1 MGEKKLKRQEFSR
14 SEKLDIIQE
23 YLTTKLTSHE
33 LARKYEI
40 GSYSFI
46 KSWIHSFNV
55 EIQKDPL
62 QDKKDYT
69 FNLKHNL
76 QIIRKLRQKMVNHVQ
91 YFTEAK
97 KREILKEYLSKDMT
111 VVEVCKKYNIKWS
124 SMVVR
129 WKGIFERNLLRKHS
143 INKSLNESDRELL
156 DLIQT
161 DKKLNKSRKFTQEF
175 KNSIINEYETTKVT
189 QSELGRKYNI
199 GSNVISAWILGHKS
213 KIKNESK
220 TDKISQKNS
229 NLVDKSQVLELY
241 NSSINC
247 MSDSFSQAIIMKLD
261 HLNMSE
267 KERLTLLTENKLL
280 RSKLK
285 ELENNENKQSLKSN
299 KVDKLKAKISELEA
313 ENYKKAQEL
322 ENEYFKNVCY
332 NTMIDIAEKELK
344 IEIRKKYA
352 VKQ

>member
-14 SEKLDIIQE
+14 SKKLDIIQE

-33 LARKYEI
+33 LARKYGI

-55 EIQKDPL
+55 EIKNDAL

-76 QIIRKLRQKMVNHVQ
+76 QIIRKLRQKIANHVH

-97 KREILKEYLSKDMT
+97 KKEILKEYLSNDMT
-111 VVEVCKKYNIKWS
+111 VVEVCRKYDIKWS

-129 WKGIFERNLLRKHS
+129 WKGIFERKLLKKYS
-143 INKSLNESDRELL
+143 IEKSLNEQERELL

-161 DKKLNKSRKFTQEF
+161 DKKLNKPRKFTQEF
-175 KNSIINEYETTKVT
+175 KNSIINEYETAKIS

-199 GSNVISAWILGHKS
+199 GSNVISAWILSHKS
-213 KIKNESK
+213 KRKNKLE
-220 TDKISQKNS
+220 TDKIRS
-229 NLVDKSQVLELY
+229 NNANLTDKSQVLELHDR
-241 NSSINC
+241 NINC
-247 MSDSFSQAIIMKLD
+247 VSDSLSQAIMMKLE

-285 ELENNENKQSLKSN
+285 ELENSENKQSLKSN
-299 KVDKLKAKISELEA
+299 KVDKLKAEISELEA
-313 ENYKKAQEL
+313 ENYKNVQEL

>member
-33 LARKYEI
+33 LARKYGI

-55 EIQKDPL
+55 EIKNDPL

-69 FNLKHNL
+69 FNLKCNL
-76 QIIRKLRQKMVNHVQ
+76 QIIRKLRQKIVNHVQ

-111 VVEVCKKYNIKWS
+111 VVEICRKYNIKWG

-129 WKGIFERNLLRKHS
+129 WKGIFEKKLLRKHS
-143 INKSLNESDRELL
+143 INKSLNEEDRELL
-156 DLIQT
+156 DLIET
-161 DKKLNKSRKFTQEF
+161 DKRLNKPRKFTQEF
-175 KNSIINEYETTKVT
+175 KNSVINEYETTKIT
-189 QSELGRKYNI
+189 QAELGRKYNI
-199 GSNVISAWILGHKS
+199 GSNVISAWILGYKS
-213 KIKNESK
+213 KRKNESK
-220 TDKISQKNS
+220 TDEISPNNS
-229 NLVDKSQVLELY
+229 NLAYKSQVLELH
-241 NSSINC
+241 NSNINC
-247 MSDSFSQAIIMKLD
+247 ASDSLSQAIMMKLE

-267 KERLTLLTENKLL
+267 KERLTLLTENKILQ
-280 RSKLK
+280 SKLQ
-285 ELENNENKQSLKSN
+285 ELENNENKQSLKST
-299 KVDKLKAKISELEA
+299 KVDKLKAKISELET
-313 ENYKKAQEL
+313 ENYKKSREL

-332 NTMIDIAEKELK
+332 NTMIDVAEKELK
-344 IEIRKKYA
+344 IEIRKKYG